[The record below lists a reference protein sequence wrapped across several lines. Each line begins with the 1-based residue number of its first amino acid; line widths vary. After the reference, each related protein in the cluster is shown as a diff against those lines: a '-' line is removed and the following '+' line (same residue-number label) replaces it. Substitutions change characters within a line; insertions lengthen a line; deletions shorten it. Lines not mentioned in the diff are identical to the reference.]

1 MTMRVLVTGRG
12 SVAQRHARH
21 LREFRSD
28 VVLGVFS
35 HGKPGDVLAPFE
47 WLPDWKS
54 VLAWQP
60 QAVIIASVSAN
71 HANELIACLD
81 AGWPCLAEKPLVTT
95 QTALAAV
102 RTAVEKR
109 ALMAPVV
116 VGCNLRYMPS
126 LQRVREI
133 LRSGVLG
140 GIVRAQFEVGQNL
153 TQWRPSRDLRD
164 SYSAQVVLGGGV
176 LFDLVHEVDLARW
189 LLGPLQV
196 RAAIGGQF
204 SQPLGAVG
212 LCSDDVHVALLSL
225 ASGAP
230 VTVSLDYVSQQLV
243 RRHVFTGELGT
254 LTWDLAC
261 RHCRIDGTQGVIELA
276 TGAEAF
282 DMAQTY
288 RAQMH
293 DWLQAIDN
301 PAHNVVSSLVD
312 SLETTA
318 LMLAMK
324 EAAT

>member
-1 MTMRVLVTGRG
+1 MKILITGRG
-12 SVAQRHARH
+12 SAAQRHVRH
-21 LREFRSD
+21 LRELRSD
-28 VVLGVFS
+28 LALGVFS
-35 HGKPGDVLAPFE
+35 HGEPADALAPFK

-54 VLAWQP
+54 ALAWRP
-60 QAVIIASVSAN
+60 QAVIIAGVSAS
-71 HANELIACLD
+71 HADELLACLD
-81 AGWPCLAEKPLVTT
+81 AGWPCLVEKPLVTT
-95 QTALAAV
+95 QAALAAV
-102 RTAVEKR
+102 RVAVEKR
-109 ALMAPVV
+109 ALVAPVV
-116 VGCNLRYMPS
+116 VGCNLRYLPS
-126 LQRVREI
+126 LQRAGEI

-140 GIVRAQFEVGQNL
+140 RIVRAQFEVGQNL
-153 TQWRPSRDLRD
+153 SQWRTGRVLRG
-164 SYSAQVVLGGGV
+164 SYSAQAVLGGGV

-196 RAAIGGQF
+196 RASISGQF
-204 SQPLGAVG
+204 SQPLAALG

-230 VTVSLDYVSQQLV
+230 VTVSLDYVSQVLV

-261 RHCRIDGTQGVIELA
+261 RRCWIDGTQGVIELA
-276 TGAEAF
+276 AGAEAF

-301 PAHNVVSSLVD
+301 PAHNVVSSLAD
-312 SLETTA
+312 SLESTA